1 MEHAGRALGAAP
13 LCRNEHFARLM
24 ADLPVFIRQS
34 HAERDEAAL
43 AQRIVEEERGSWLL

>member
-13 LCRNEHFARLM
+13 LCRDDHFAHLM

-34 HAERDEAAL
+34 HAERDAASL
-43 AQRIVEEERGSWLL
+43 AQRLIEEEGISWPL